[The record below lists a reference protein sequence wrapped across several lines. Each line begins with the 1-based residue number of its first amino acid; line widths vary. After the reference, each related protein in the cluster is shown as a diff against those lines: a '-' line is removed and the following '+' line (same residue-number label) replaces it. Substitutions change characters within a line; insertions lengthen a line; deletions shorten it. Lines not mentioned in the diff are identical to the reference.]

1 MEDLVLA
8 RLLTV
13 YLKPYTSLLVAVVV
27 FQLVGTIASL
37 YLPTLNADIIDNG
50 VAKGDT
56 TYILQVGA
64 LMLGVSLV
72 QVVCSVAAV
81 WFGARS
87 AMGFGRDVR
96 AGIFTQVGRFS
107 AKEMGRFGAPTLIT
121 RTTNDVQQVQMLVLL
136 TCTMMVA
143 APITAVG
150 GVFMALKQD
159 VGLAWIIVVSV
170 TVLVAAI
177 SLIISRMVPQF
188 QRMQKRLDAVNRV
201 LREQISGIRV
211 VRAFV
216 REDVERARFGI
227 ANDDLTDTAMR
238 VGRLMAFMFPTVLLV
253 LNVSSVA
260 VMWFGGHRVDQG
272 DMQVGSLT
280 AFLSYLMQILM
291 SIMMATFMLVLV
303 PRASVSA
310 DRISEVLGTEPSVL
324 PPVGPVTTTTSRATV
339 ELRGATFAYPGA
351 EDPVLRDVSLRCG
364 PGMTTAILGGT
375 GSGKTTLI
383 NLVPRLFDATEGQV
397 LVDGVDVRELDPA
410 TLHSI
415 IGLVPQ
421 KAFLFSGT
429 IRSNI
434 LYGKEDAT
442 DEEIWDALRI
452 AQAEDFVRDLD
463 LGLDAP
469 VSQGGTNF
477 SGGQRQRLAMA
488 RAIVRRPEI
497 YLFDD
502 SFSALDMG
510 TDARL
515 RAALKPITRDA
526 TVIVVAQRVSSVV
539 DADQIIVLDDGAVVG
554 AGTHEQLLE
563 SCATYQEIVASQEL
577 VEAA

>member
-1 MEDLVLA
+1 MLV

-13 YLKPYTSLLVAVVV
+13 YLKPYTRLLVAVVV
-27 FQLVGTIASL
+27 YQLVGTIASL

-56 TYILQVGA
+56 GYILQVGA
-64 LMLGVSLV
+64 VMLAVSLV

-96 AGIFTQVGRFS
+96 GGIFTQVGRFS

-177 SLIISRMVPQF
+177 GLIISRMVPQF

-216 REDVERARFGI
+216 REDEERERFGV

-238 VGRLMAFMFPTVLLV
+238 VGRLMAYMFPTVLLV

-310 DRISEVLGTEPSVL
+310 DRITEVLGTEPSVL
-324 PPVGPVTTTTSRATV
+324 PPVGPVTTTTERATV

-351 EDPVLRDVSLRCG
+351 EDPVLRDVSMRCG

-375 GSGKTTLI
+375 GSGKTTLL
-383 NLVPRLFDATEGQV
+383 NLIPRLFDATEGEV

-434 LYGKEDAT
+434 QYGKEDAT
-442 DEEIWDALRI
+442 DEDVWEALRI
-452 AQAEDFVRDLD
+452 AQADDFVSALE
-463 LGLDAP
+463 LGLDSP

-502 SFSALDMG
+502 SFSALDMA

-515 RAALKPITRDA
+515 RAALRPITLEA
-526 TVIVVAQRVSSVV
+526 TVIVVAQRVSSVI

-554 AGTHEQLLE
+554 AGTHDELLE

>member
-1 MEDLVLA
+1 VLV
-8 RLLTV
+8 RLLTGH
-13 YLKPYTSLLVAVVV
+13 LKPYTGLLVAVVV

-56 TYILQVGA
+56 AYILQVGA
-64 LMLGVSLV
+64 IMLVVSLV
-72 QVVCSVAAV
+72 QVICSVAAV

-150 GVFMALKQD
+150 GVIMALKQD
-159 VGLAWIIVVSV
+159 IGLAWIIVVSV
-170 TVLVAAI
+170 AVLVAAI
-177 SLIISRMVPQF
+177 ALIISRMVPQF

-216 REDVERARFGI
+216 REDEERARFGI

-260 VMWFGGHRVDQG
+260 VMWFGGQRVDAG
-272 DMQVGSLT
+272 EMQVGSLT

-310 DRISEVLGTEPSVL
+310 ERISEILDTEPSVL
-324 PPVGPVTTTTSRATV
+324 PPIGPVTTTTSRATV

-364 PGMTTAILGGT
+364 PGMMTAILGGT
-375 GSGKTTLI
+375 GSGKTTLL
-383 NLVPRLFDATEGQV
+383 NLIPRLFDATEGEV

-429 IRSNI
+429 IRSNV
-434 LYGKEDAT
+434 LYGKEEAT
-442 DEEIWDALRI
+442 DDEVWDALRI
-452 AQAEDFVRDLD
+452 AQADDFVSGLE

-488 RAIVRRPEI
+488 RAIIRRPEI

-502 SFSALDMG
+502 SFSALDMA

-515 RAALKPITRDA
+515 RAALRPITADA
-526 TVIVVAQRVSSVV
+526 TVVVVAQRVSSVV

-554 AGTHEQLLE
+554 TGTHEELLE
-563 SCATYQEIVASQEL
+563 TCPTYQEIAASQEL
-577 VEAA
+577 VDVA

>member
-1 MEDLVLA
+1 MLA

-216 REDVERARFGI
+216 REDEERARFGI

-310 DRISEVLGTEPSVL
+310 DRITEVLGTEPSVL

-383 NLVPRLFDATEGQV
+383 NLVPRLFDATEGEV

-510 TDARL
+510 TDSRL

>member
-216 REDVERARFGI
+216 REDEERARFGI

-310 DRISEVLGTEPSVL
+310 DRITEVLGTEPSVL

-383 NLVPRLFDATEGQV
+383 NLVPRLFDATEGEV

-510 TDARL
+510 TDSRL

>member
-1 MEDLVLA
+1 VLV
-8 RLLTV
+8 RLLTA
-13 YLKPYTSLLVAVVV
+13 YLKPYTGLLVAVVV

-56 TYILQVGA
+56 TYILQIGA
-64 LMLGVSLV
+64 IMLAVSLV

-177 SLIISRMVPQF
+177 ALIISRMVPQF

-216 REDVERARFGI
+216 REDEERARFGI

-260 VMWFGGHRVDQG
+260 VMWFGGQRVDEG
-272 DMQVGSLT
+272 SMQVGSLT

-310 DRISEVLGTEPSVL
+310 ERISEILDTEPSVL
-324 PPVGPVTTTTSRATV
+324 PPAGPVTTTTSRATV

-364 PGMTTAILGGT
+364 PGMMTAILGGT

-383 NLVPRLFDATEGQV
+383 SLIPRLFDATEGQV

-442 DEEIWDALRI
+442 DDEVWDALRI
-452 AQAEDFVRDLD
+452 AQADDFVSGLE

-488 RAIVRRPEI
+488 RAIIRRPEI

-502 SFSALDMG
+502 SFSALDMA

-515 RAALKPITRDA
+515 RAALRPITQDA

-554 AGTHEQLLE
+554 IGTHDELLE
-563 SCATYQEIVASQEL
+563 TCATYQEIAASQEL
-577 VEAA
+577 VDVA

>member
-1 MEDLVLA
+1 VLA

-216 REDVERARFGI
+216 REDEERARFGI

-310 DRISEVLGTEPSVL
+310 DRITEVLGTEPSVL

-383 NLVPRLFDATEGQV
+383 NLVPRLFDATEGEV

-510 TDARL
+510 TDSRL

>member
-216 REDVERARFGI
+216 REDEERARFGI

-310 DRISEVLGTEPSVL
+310 DRITEVLGTEPSVL

-383 NLVPRLFDATEGQV
+383 NLVPRLFDATEGEV

-510 TDARL
+510 TDSRL

-554 AGTHEQLLE
+554 AGTHEQHLE

>member
-1 MEDLVLA
+1 MLA

-159 VGLAWIIVVSV
+159 VGLARIIVVSV

-216 REDVERARFGI
+216 REDEERARFGI

-310 DRISEVLGTEPSVL
+310 DRITEVLGTEPSVL

-554 AGTHEQLLE
+554 AGTHEELLE